1 MSFTQGEMV
10 GPYRI
15 IEKLGRGGMATVFK
29 AYHANLDRYVAIKV
43 LHPAFLE
50 QDSFLARFEREAKVV
65 AKLEH
70 PNITPVYD
78 FAEHNGNPYLVMKY
92 VEGETL
98 KARLKKAPL
107 SPEEGV
113 EIIQT
118 VGDALAY
125 AHRQDIL
132 HRDVKPSNVILA
144 DDGQIYLTDFGLARI
159 ASAGETTI
167 SNDMMI
173 GTPQYISP
181 EQAMGKRDMD
191 AGTDIYSFGVLIYEL
206 VVGRV
211 PFSADTPFSIIH
223 DHIYTPLPLPRAVNP
238 QVPEVIE
245 RLLLKALA
253 KERGDRFQNV
263 DQMVA
268 AFRKAIE
275 GDDLPEIWADPDT
288 YAPTPTPPPVQ
299 ASAVDPNASTIGA
312 PEVEPDV
319 ETAGANGQKRRW
331 RWWYSIPLGMVLCAC
346 LLVVIGIL
354 NEEPGALPLPPGNN
368 HAENFLDETIN
379 ETIAELEEDFDNPF
393 AHLEL
398 AGLYLEIGS
407 FELAEEHFRI
417 GADLAGDDWSY
428 HLSAG
433 DLLFEHQLWLPA
445 LEQYIQVIQI
455 EEVRTDRNFI
465 NRFQNTLYHASIN
478 PDSQHILF
486 GYTDREVPREIGAAV
501 LFAARAR
508 FELHVQQ
515 KPELAQETIDS
526 AYERFSESP
535 ILQLAQAEIFIET
548 EQYPEAGQI
557 LDELKTGGLPWI
569 RDHARALLNKIP

>member
-15 IEKLGRGGMATVFK
+15 IEQLGRGGMATVFK

-70 PNITPVYD
+70 PHITPVYD
-78 FAEHNGNPYLVMKY
+78 FSEHKGNPYLVMKY

-98 KARLKKAPL
+98 KARLKKTPL

-113 EIIQT
+113 TIIQT
-118 VGDALAY
+118 IGDALAY
-125 AHRQDIL
+125 AHRQGIL

-206 VVGRV
+206 VVGKV
-211 PFSADTPFSIIH
+211 PFSSDTPFSIIH

-238 QVPEVIE
+238 NVPEVIE
-245 RLLLKALA
+245 RLLLKSLA
-253 KERGDRFQNV
+253 KERADRFEDV

-275 GDDLPEIWADPDT
+275 GDKLPEMWADPNT
-288 YAPTPTPPPVQ
+288 YTPTPTPPPVQ

-312 PEVEPDV
+312 TDVEPEAEPV
-319 ETAGANGQKRRW
+319 STSKPKRRW
-331 RWWYSIPLGMVLCAC
+331 RWWYSIPLAMVLCAF
-346 LLVVIGIL
+346 LLVAINIL
-354 NEEPGALPLPPGNN
+354 NEEPDAVPMPPENN
-368 HAENFLDETIN
+368 RAEEFLDESVDEVI
-379 ETIAELEEDFDNPF
+379 EDLEQNFDDPY

-398 AGLYLEIGS
+398 ARIYLNQGNH
-407 FELAEEHFRI
+407 ELAGEQVQI
-417 GADLAGDDWSY
+417 GAELAGDDWGY
-428 HLSAG
+428 KLAAG
-433 DLLFEHQLWLPA
+433 DLLFDYQLWLPA
-445 LEQYIQVIQI
+445 LEQYIHVIQI
-455 EEVRTDRNFI
+455 EEVRTERDFI
-465 NRFQNTLYHASIN
+465 YRFQNSLYNAARN
-478 PDSQHILF
+478 PDSEYILY
-486 GYTDREVPREIGAAV
+486 GYADKEVPREIGSAI

-508 FELHVQQ
+508 FELHVQRN
-515 KPELAQETIDS
+515 PELAQETLDL
-526 AYERFSESP
+526 AYEKFNESP
-535 ILQLAQAEIFIET
+535 VLQLAQVEVLIET
-548 EQYPEAGQI
+548 GQFLEAGNLLEQ
-557 LDELKTGGLPWI
+557 LKTGTPPWI
-569 RDHARALLNKIP
+569 RDQARELSTKLP